1 MREANQAPVY
11 ARKCPFCGLLDGSA
25 HETQEA
31 CIEAL
36 HSEITRLRD
45 ILDQTRSTAWP
56 PVPADEEA

>member
-1 MREANQAPVY
+1 MPEANQAPIC
-11 ARKCPFCGLLDGSA
+11 AKECPFCGLLGETA

-36 HSEITRLRD
+36 HSEIARLRD

>member
-11 ARKCPFCGLLDGSA
+11 ARECPFCGLLDGSA

-31 CIEAL
+31 CIEVL

-56 PVPADEEA
+56 PLPADEEA